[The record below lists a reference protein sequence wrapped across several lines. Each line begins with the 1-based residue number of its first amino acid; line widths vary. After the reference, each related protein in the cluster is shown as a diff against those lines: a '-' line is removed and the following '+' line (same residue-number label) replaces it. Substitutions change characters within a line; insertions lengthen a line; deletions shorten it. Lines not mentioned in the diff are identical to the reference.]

1 TRTTGVEVIRTQ
13 TKSWDVPYCNR
24 CLSHVH
30 AAKELEMFS
39 WVVIH
44 LSLVIS
50 LVGTALSLLVLGL
63 IFRKSVTLA
72 ALLSLLVIV
81 VAVVLLVTTW
91 RPCQR
96 KYRRDLKARDAELA
110 RLEHR
115 LESLLS
121 DTCSEASRLA
131 AEYDGWYGSVHTFY
145 FSSADFAAAVERAN
159 PGKCLRG
166 GQIHR

>member
-1 TRTTGVEVIRTQ
+1 MYCVQISARIIHWPISCPCCGRPADTAVKISSTRTTGVEVIRTQ

-81 VAVVLLVTTW
+81 VAVVLL
-91 RPCQR
+91 
-96 KYRRDLKARDAELA
+96 
-110 RLEHR
+110 
-115 LESLLS
+115 
-121 DTCSEASRLA
+121 
-131 AEYDGWYGSVHTFY
+131 
-145 FSSADFAAAVERAN
+145 
-159 PGKCLRG
+159 
-166 GQIHR
+166 